1 FRQSLRISHEIS
13 HGAGEANAQL
23 ALGML
28 ARRRRQL
35 DRAEECHR
43 RALDLANAA
52 GARRESEL
60 AREFLAEVEL
70 DPGNGPAG
78 LALIEP
84 ALEEARSQAPTG
96 DVVMEL
102 TIRLGSALR
111 LVGRREEAH
120 TQLLRGL
127 AMAEAAGDRIE
138 HSIALRELAH
148 LDALQGHASGMES
161 RLRSAAQVFEQLG
174 ELYELAVTLAA
185 WAAYRG
191 ERTVS
196 VRKRLALEPVAD
208 AARRAALIF
217 RQLNVIPP
225 AAEALLS
232 LARLESERERYDQA
246 LSLLEQ
252 AEQWL

>member
-1 FRQSLRISHEIS
+1 
-13 HGAGEANAQL
+13 
-23 ALGML
+23 ML

-70 DPGNGPAG
+70 DRGNGPAA

-84 ALEEARSQAPTG
+84 ALEEARSQAPQG
-96 DVVMEL
+96 DVAMEL
-102 TIRLGSALR
+102 TIRLGMALR

-120 TQLLRGL
+120 TQLLRGM

-138 HSIALRELAH
+138 HAIALRELAR
-148 LDALQGHASGMES
+148 LDALRGHASGMES
-161 RLRSAAQVFEQLG
+161 RLHSAAQVFEQLG
-174 ELYELAVTLAA
+174 ELYELAVTLGA
-185 WAAYRG
+185 WAEYLG
-191 ERTVS
+191 EMTAS
-196 VRKRLALEPVAD
+196 VRNRLPLEPVAD

-217 RQLNVIPP
+217 RQLNVVPL
-225 AAEALLS
+225 AAEALLA
-232 LARLESERERYDQA
+232 LARLESERECYDQA

-252 AEQWL
+252 AEQWLTECSDAEAEGRAGEEGAGAQAVGG